1 MCQLVVVGLKYL
13 DTLLLIELTRAHVPI
28 PCFDRLHRFL
38 YPPQFST
45 RFLQAQPLL
54 LDLLDQPHSVP
65 LLFSRLSLTLYYH
78 LFVLLDLTLQLH
90 RLLPLVLHLPLHLC
104 TCIVYFITFIGQAL
118 VTLLQPLYL
127 TLHLL
132 VCSHLFSSLS
142 SQLSKFCVPLSCNVV
157 QPHVS
162 VLQLPVV
169 FLGVRYLRAQPCQL
183 LSERVYLHALFNE

>member
-13 DTLLLIELTRAHVPI
+13 DTLLLIELTRAHVPV
-28 PCFDRLHRFL
+28 PCFDRFHRFR

-65 LLFSRLSLTLYYH
+65 LLFSRLSLTLYYY

-132 VCSHLFSSLS
+132 VRSHLFSSLS

-162 VLQLPVV
+162 VLQLSVV
-169 FLGVRYLRAQPCQL
+169 FLGDRYLRAQPCQL